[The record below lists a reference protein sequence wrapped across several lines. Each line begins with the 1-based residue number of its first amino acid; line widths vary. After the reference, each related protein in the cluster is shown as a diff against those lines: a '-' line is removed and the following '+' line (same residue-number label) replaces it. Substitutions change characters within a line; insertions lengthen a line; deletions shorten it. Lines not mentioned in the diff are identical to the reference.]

1 MVQFITQVGMY
12 QQMQRTLAGIPDQLA
27 SRDINGMSVQT
38 PAQMYQETRASL
50 INILPETH
58 SRIEF
63 VMPEPK
69 PLMSFDP
76 PKFVM
81 PEPKPLI
88 CLEPREQPIY
98 FEKPKIK
105 SWIDFEK
112 KDDNFILDN
121 SLRPKDIF

>member
-69 PLMSFDP
+69 PL
-76 PKFVM
+76 
-81 PEPKPLI
+81 I